1 MKTIFPSRHTIDV
14 SLSERHGSWSLARL
28 LKGSGFVYYLAMLVI
43 TAGVFLLI
51 NYWGIA
57 RGSLPGVLPVSLSSI
72 PQKASVFVHVLIVLG
87 LIVVVGLALSWL
99 LRFAGQPPVIGEV
112 LAGILL
118 GPSLL
123 GQVWPEASEF
133 ILPKEVGPYI
143 SIISQLGVILYMFLV
158 GLELNP
164 SAIKERV
171 STTVGIAHASMA
183 LPFLG
188 GAALGLYLYP
198 QYSESHVPFTSF
210 ALFMGVAL
218 AVTAFPVL
226 ARILTDRQMQTTPL
240 GMLALGSAAIGDVTA
255 WCMLAFIVGIARESL
270 GEAINTLVLTC
281 LFVLAMLF
289 AVRPFVEQLLRKVND
304 QPVTPLA
311 MALVFVAILAS
322 ALVTEQIGIH
332 ALFGAFLLGV
342 IIPHDSKLSLAFRSK
357 TEDVVSV
364 LLLPAFFASVGMR
377 TQIGLVAGPT
387 EWMICGLIILVATA
401 GKFLGTYGAARI
413 SGIDP
418 RNSAG
423 LGVLMNT
430 RGLMELIVLNIGL
443 ELKILSPTLFA
454 MMVLMAIVTTAMTG
468 PLLWLLGIGRQ
479 RVS

>member
-1 MKTIFPSRHTIDV
+1 MKTTFDSPHTVAGNMTGGADP
-14 SLSERHGSWSLARL
+14 WSPLRL
-28 LKGSGFVYYLAMLVI
+28 VKGTGFLCYFAMLAI
-43 TAGVFLLI
+43 TAGIFFLI
-51 NYWGIA
+51 NHCGISEQDLNSVIPSTLS
-57 RGSLPGVLPVSLSSI
+57 SLPGGASI
-72 PQKASVFVHVLIVLG
+72 FVHVLIVLG
-87 LIVVVGLALSWL
+87 LIVVVGLMLSWL
-99 LRFAGQPPVIGEV
+99 LRFIGQPPVIGEV

-123 GQVWPEASEF
+123 GRFWPEASEF

-143 SIISQLGVILYMFLV
+143 NIISQLGVILYMFLV

-164 SAIKERV
+164 KAIKERV
-171 STTVGIAHASMA
+171 TTTVGIAHASMA
-183 LPFLG
+183 VPFLG

-198 QYSESHVPFTSF
+198 HLSDNSVPFTSF

-218 AVTAFPVL
+218 SITAFPVL

-281 LFVLAMLF
+281 VFVLVMLF
-289 AVRPFVEQLLRKVND
+289 AIKPFLEQLLNKISSR
-304 QPVTPLA
+304 PLSPMA

-342 IIPHDSKLSLAFRSK
+342 IIPHDSNLSLAFRSK

-423 LGVLMNT
+423 LGILMNT

-443 ELKILSPTLFA
+443 EMKILSPTLFA
-454 MMVLMAIVTTAMTG
+454 MMVLMAIATTAMTG
-468 PLLWLLGIGRQ
+468 PLLSLLGIGKRK
-479 RVS
+479 VS